1 MIIPKIDY
9 YPPMLAGQFYPIY
22 NRGNNHENLFYSH
35 ENYRYFLEKWQ
46 QYLTDYVDT
55 YAYCLLPNH
64 FHFLIQVKDIKDY
77 SPTSLSGK
85 FRSLFANYAEKINKQ
100 EGRQGS
106 LFQKN
111 FRRKMVVTD
120 RYLTELV
127 YYIHANP
134 QKHGFCS
141 DFKTYRYSSYLKILE
156 QTKTLLQKEYV
167 LKWFGG
173 RLEYL
178 KCHHQYEPTQGW
190 PNWILD

>member
-9 YPPMLAGQFYPIY
+9 YPPMLAGQFYHIY

-64 FHFLIQVKDIKDY
+64 FHFLIHVKDFKDY
-77 SPTSLSGK
+77 SPASLSGK
-85 FRSLFANYAEKINKQ
+85 FRSLFPNYAEKIDKE

-111 FRRKMVVTD
+111 FRRKIVVTD

-141 DFKTYRYSSYLKILE
+141 DFKTYSYSSYLKILE
-156 QTKTLLQKEYV
+156 QTKTSLQKEYV
-167 LKWFGG
+167 LKWFG
-173 RLEYL
+173 RRQEYL